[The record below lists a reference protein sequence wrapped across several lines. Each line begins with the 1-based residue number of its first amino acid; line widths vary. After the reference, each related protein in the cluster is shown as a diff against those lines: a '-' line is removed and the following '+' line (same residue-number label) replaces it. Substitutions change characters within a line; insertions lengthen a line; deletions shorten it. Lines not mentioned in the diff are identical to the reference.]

1 VTCKE
6 KWEESLNLNNIIFT
20 SLYLLHQPLSP
31 IPQNNALF
39 LSQLSIDDLAI
50 ENIFVCTS
58 KVSIMK
64 EHTSD
69 KCLYAASISFA
80 RQMSKLAEECFA
92 PTGMNPSQAF
102 LLMTV
107 IEEPGINPK
116 KASDILGLAPSTITR
131 FADTLEQK
139 GYIERDKYGKNSAI
153 YPTKFGKQAL
163 GKITESIS
171 MLYEIFSKKIG
182 ESEAKILATQLT
194 KAAEKLK

>member
-1 VTCKE
+1 
-6 KWEESLNLNNIIFT
+6 
-20 SLYLLHQPLSP
+20 
-31 IPQNNALF
+31 
-39 LSQLSIDDLAI
+39 
-50 ENIFVCTS
+50 
-58 KVSIMK
+58 MK